1 MASTSPEKGS
11 TTITQPDPACVSA
24 IDRSSSRSATCWIAS
39 SRASTTVA
47 PSVEGRS
54 VWATGRRRASVCTT
68 TLAARPRMSFSKAY
82 SIPYMPVLSRP
93 T

>member
-1 MASTSPEKGS
+1 MPEA
-11 TTITQPDPACVSA
+11 ACVSA
-24 IDRSSSRSATCWIAS
+24 TARSSSRSATYWIAS

-54 VWATGRRRASVCTT
+54 VWATGRRRASVWTT
-68 TLAARPRMSFSKAY
+68 TLAARPRISLSRPY
-82 SIPYMPVLSRP
+82 SIPPMPVLSTP